1 MPSTLRFCELPVSEG
16 PVLKMVPAYSE
27 IGPVP
32 VVVEPAATKPDIKK
46 EKSKRP
52 KKSAAE
58 NEGLWL
64 RRKEAIAFLGTRSV
78 LEDAERAGW
87 LKAAVRRP
95 RLVLYNRQ
103 EVLACAYRL
112 SQGEYPD

>member
-1 MPSTLRFCELPVSEG
+1 MPSTLKLCACAKDNETIRIL
-16 PVLKMVPAYSE
+16 
-27 IGPVP
+27 PVP
-32 VVVEPAATKPDIKK
+32 VVTVEPGASTPSQTPVIRKAKSKPPKKAAT
-46 EKSKRP
+46 ES
-52 KKSAAE
+52 
-58 NEGLWL
+58 NGLWL
-64 RRKEAIAFLGTRSV
+64 RRKEAITFLGTRSV